1 MTIASDPSSMGQTP
15 PETDILQLL
24 GFGYDGTGGDW
35 AYGPGGGLLR
45 VAGLAL
51 LQQRFGRRLAT
62 PKGALLLHPTYGASL
77 CDRVGTPIDEADV
90 ALIAQ
95 DVEAELAADPLV
107 ADVLAVDVLSD
118 PATGDLWVTP
128 TARLQGSDVVVD
140 VPLVFDRF
148 GYQASSG

>member
-1 MTIASDPSSMGQTP
+1 MTIASDPSSSGHTP
-15 PETDILQLL
+15 AGTDILHLL

-77 CDRVGTPIDEADV
+77 CDRVGTPIGDADV
-90 ALIAQ
+90 ALLAQ
-95 DVEAELAADPLV
+95 EVEAELLADAIVAAV
-107 ADVLAVDVLSD
+107 SAVDVASD
-118 PATGDLWVTP
+118 PGTGDLWVTP
-128 TARLQGSDVVVD
+128 TVQLRGSGVVVD

-148 GYQASSG
+148 GYRGA